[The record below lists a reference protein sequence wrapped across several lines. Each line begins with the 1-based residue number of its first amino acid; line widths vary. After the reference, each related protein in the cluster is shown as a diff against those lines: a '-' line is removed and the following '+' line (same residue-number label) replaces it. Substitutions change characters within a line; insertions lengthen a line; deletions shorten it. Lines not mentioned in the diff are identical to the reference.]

1 MTDEIELYA
10 EITRKNTRIQ
20 QLNAHLIVMAAAART
35 LLSVIEQDDPGDE
48 WGRAVDNM
56 RSVLLDFSTGAVGTP
71 CSYAPRCVDEAWLGH
86 EDHVMRQ
93 MYSDYLDHLAEME

>member
-35 LLSVIEQDDPGDE
+35 LLSVIDQDDPGDE

-56 RSVLLDFSTGAVGTP
+56 RSVTTRFLYRRCCWRRDEALLD
-71 CSYAPRCVDEAWLGH
+71 RLGI
-86 EDHVMRQ
+86 E
-93 MYSDYLDHLAEME
+93 